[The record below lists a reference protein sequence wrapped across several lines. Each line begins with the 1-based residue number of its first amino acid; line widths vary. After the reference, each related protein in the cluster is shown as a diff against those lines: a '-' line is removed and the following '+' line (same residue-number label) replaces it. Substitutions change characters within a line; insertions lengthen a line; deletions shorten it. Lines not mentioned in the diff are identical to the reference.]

1 MNVFVFHP
9 VILEAAAAETKFAIF
24 DSGFLITVAIIV
36 FSTLLIA
43 FIKHLK
49 KDKCIKNFKTD
60 VVTIYFNDGKN
71 IKGRLDVE
79 NTGSEL
85 IVENPDNGMQRSYII
100 YKSEYSGIRFFARFH
115 KDLDARRSKARKRVV
130 KKTYHPN
137 ILRRIRRKINIFF
150 KIIRDSM
157 MEIFTALSGRIKTTN
172 ASYASNEKYVA
183 NVNKE
188 VVSSVDDTYN
198 PLLEKYIGNLILCTH
213 TYNNKEYAVH
223 GILKEYTG
231 EYLELLD
238 AELKAD
244 DISIT
249 MADLVLP
256 RTANKVRSLGEEAV
270 PKFSLPKAFNLNLY
284 KKKLKKSSHEKNEE
298 DKKKQ

>member
-1 MNVFVFHP
+1 
-9 VILEAAAAETKFAIF
+9 
-24 DSGFLITVAIIV
+24 
-36 FSTLLIA
+36 
-43 FIKHLK
+43 
-49 KDKCIKNFKTD
+49 
-60 VVTIYFNDGKN
+60 
-71 IKGRLDVE
+71 
-79 NTGSEL
+79 
-85 IVENPDNGMQRSYII
+85 
-100 YKSEYSGIRFFARFH
+100 
-115 KDLDARRSKARKRVV
+115 
-130 KKTYHPN
+130 
-137 ILRRIRRKINIFF
+137 
-150 KIIRDSM
+150 M